1 MPRGDERRAPD
12 RAAAPSDGLED
23 DDLRE
28 ELRRYVD
35 RHPKLPEDFIL
46 IARQREGLD
55 VTIWTVG
62 DVAEA
67 SADDGA
73 TVTTPE

>member
-1 MPRGDERRAPD
+1 MIEPTEVAT
-12 RAAAPSDGLED
+12 PSDGVETD
-23 DDLRE
+23 EDLRE

-62 DVAEA
+62 DVAEE
-67 SADDGA
+67 SPDDGA
-73 TVTTPE
+73 AVISVE

>member
-1 MPRGDERRAPD
+1 MIEPTEAT
-12 RAAAPSDGLED
+12 ATPSEAEPEED
-23 DDLRE
+23 LLE

>member
-1 MPRGDERRAPD
+1 MIEPTDV
-12 RAAAPSDGLED
+12 AADPSGVGSE

-55 VTIWTVG
+55 VTIWTVA
-62 DVAEA
+62 DVTEE
-67 SADDGA
+67 
-73 TVTTPE
+73 PEPDAPALTDSE

>member
-1 MPRGDERRAPD
+1 MIEPTEVAST
-12 RAAAPSDGLED
+12 PSDDLD
-23 DDLRE
+23 DEDLRE

-62 DVAEA
+62 DVAEET
-67 SADDGA
+67 ADEGA
-73 TVTTPE
+73 AVTSPE